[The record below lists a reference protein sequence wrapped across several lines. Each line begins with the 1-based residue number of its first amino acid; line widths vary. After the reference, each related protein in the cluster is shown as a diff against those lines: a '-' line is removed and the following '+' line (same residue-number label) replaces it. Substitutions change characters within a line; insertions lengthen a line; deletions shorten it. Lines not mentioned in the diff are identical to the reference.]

1 MGSRERGVMAWCMCG
16 RFACGWTCW
25 LRAGGS
31 EPCCAGYWWLWPV
44 CMVPWSWVAAL
55 AILTVGLGGN
65 LIGRTDMKV
74 VSWKSPSGET
84 VDVCQ
89 DCELRLAGRWPRD
102 QKGEEYCSVSRGL
115 HHGECEVHKLGLD
128 EMTTYSLTRGGSW
141 MGAGSADGGDC
152 WGWRASN
159 GDGSGCYWLL

>member
-1 MGSRERGVMAWCMCG
+1 
-16 RFACGWTCW
+16 
-25 LRAGGS
+25 
-31 EPCCAGYWWLWPV
+31 
-44 CMVPWSWVAAL
+44 
-55 AILTVGLGGN
+55 
-65 LIGRTDMKV
+65 MKV

-159 GDGSGCYWLL
+159 GDGSGCYWLLAEYAAADAESRGYRPQVQEILDHAG